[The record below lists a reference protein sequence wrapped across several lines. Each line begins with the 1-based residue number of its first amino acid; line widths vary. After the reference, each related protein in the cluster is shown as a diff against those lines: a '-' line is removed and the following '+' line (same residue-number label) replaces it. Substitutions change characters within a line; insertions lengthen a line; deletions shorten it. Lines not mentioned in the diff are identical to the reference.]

1 MERVSIV
8 GAGNVAT
15 HLGKALHAAG
25 YGIVQVYAPH
35 ASTAAALAEAVGAR
49 PVTGV
54 AELSTDADAYIVSVK
69 DGAVAPVLAAVVEAI
84 PAATAKLWIHTAGSI
99 PIAVFPPEFTRCGVL
114 YPLQTFSKAVP
125 VDMAAVPFFT
135 EGSTPAAEDAIRRI
149 ASSISGKVY
158 HADSAGRRQL
168 HIAGVLGCNMPMYLW
183 ALAAEVLERAGYGF
197 DVLFPLLH
205 ATLAKAETVPPI
217 EGMTGPARRGDHAV
231 MRSHLDGLP
240 DDIAP
245 IYRFINN
252 EILRRFG
259 HDPNL

>member
-1 MERVSIV
+1 MERVSII

-15 HLGKALHAAG
+15 HLAKALHASG
-25 YGIVQVYAPH
+25 HEIVQVYAPH
-35 ASTAAALAEAVGAR
+35 VTSATALAEEVGAS
-49 PVTGV
+49 PVTM
-54 AELSTDADAYIVSVK
+54 LSALRDDADAYIVSVK
-69 DGAVAPVLAAVVEAI
+69 DGAVATVLTEVAASV
-84 PAATAKLWIHTAGSI
+84 PAVAAKLWMHTAGSI
-99 PIAVFPPEFTRCGVL
+99 PVTVFPPEFTRCGVL

-135 EGSTPAAEDAIRRI
+135 EGCTPDAEEAIRRL
-149 ASSISGKVY
+149 ACSISGKVY

-183 ALAAEVLERAGYGF
+183 ALAAEVLERAGYGL
-197 DVLFPLLH
+197 DVLFPLLQ

-231 MRSHLDGLP
+231 MRSHLDSLP

-245 IYRFINN
+245 VYRFINN

-259 HDPNL
+259 HEPSL